1 VVNFAKYGDRNLGN
15 WDPDLLRLLI
25 EEGKLKGGLLP
36 QIFCREGL
44 FVENFQ
50 LFSTASSCWNE
61 KCNQM
66 REEE

>member
-1 VVNFAKYGDRNLGN
+1 MGN
-15 WDPDLLRLLI
+15 WDPGLLRLLI
-25 EEGKLKGGLLP
+25 EEVKLRVGLLP

-44 FVENFQ
+44 FVESFQ
-50 LFSTASSCWNE
+50 PFSTASSCWNE

>member
-1 VVNFAKYGDRNLGN
+1 MVNFAKYSDGNLGN
-15 WDPDLLRLLI
+15 WDPGLLRLPI
-25 EEGKLKGGLLP
+25 EEGKLRVGLLP

-50 LFSTASSCWNE
+50 PFSTAISRWNE
-61 KCNQM
+61 KRNQM

>member
-1 VVNFAKYGDRNLGN
+1 MVNSAKYGDRNLGN
-15 WDPDLLRLLI
+15 RDPGLLRLLI
-25 EEGKLKGGLLP
+25 EEGKLRVGLLP

-50 LFSTASSCWNE
+50 PFSTASSCWNE